1 MKEYLP
7 VLIVISI
14 VGAGLVT
21 GLLFAFSNFVMKALA
36 DLPTEH
42 GMFAMQRINKTILN
56 PLFFVLFF
64 GTPLLCALIAL
75 GTFKEIGELGPTLLC
90 LGAITYLVGPFGIT
104 MLFNIPLNDRL
115 AKATSNEAQREWPE
129 YQRKWQRWN
138 HIRSYVGILSVF
150 LLATGLS
157 RLTNC

>member
-1 MKEYLP
+1 
-7 VLIVISI
+7 
-14 VGAGLVT
+14 VT